1 MPLPNVYRYEFDKS
15 GQNPNNLVSN
25 ESHTTT
31 QRIRKVIVPHYGHFY
46 TNSVVITD
54 VKTGQVLP
62 SSAYFFDDI
71 SETIAMLTGLP
82 AAMVII
88 IKDQTTSNQF
98 SVTYQ
103 AVGGQFSHADIPL
116 LAKKLEEAHLDTR
129 PVDWNNI
136 ANKPSSFNPAEHL
149 HPIWQTFGYQHLVY
163 VVERLVQAT
172 HLGDERS
179 HEVIWEALERL
190 RQLIETKVGGNDQ
203 KVNQFIIDFNAKIEE
218 LKRRVKAVEDN
229 KLGKTETAAD
239 TSKFNNKDY
248 NTVKTEFEN
257 GTITRGLRTFVN
269 NGNGNRQSANDIVKI
284 GKTTDGKL
292 LAASVGDEDYGNLFL
307 VRNSLGTTDLDSLK
321 TASHVGI
328 HDQDD
333 DGSATAARHYPTTRA
348 GNLLVLRT
356 MNGVQQI
363 YFPYSGDEVYKRGM
377 KGNGTWNDWIQVSNY
392 RKDMTSALNT
402 DDETKIAT
410 AKAVKQLKDLIDS
423 SISTL
428 TNRLFDT
435 NTGKLKESIVP
446 PPRWQ

>member
-62 SSAYFFDDI
+62 ASAYFFDDI

-103 AVGGQFSHADIPL
+103 AVGGEFSHADIPL

-149 HPIWQTFGYQHLVY
+149 HPLWQTFGYEHLVY

-190 RQLIETKVGGNDQ
+190 RQLVTSKVTEMEG
-203 KVNQFIIDFNAKIEE
+203 KVNQFVIDFNAKIEE

-269 NGNGNRQSANDIVKI
+269 NGNGNRQSATDIVKI

-307 VRNSLGTTDLDSLK
+307 VRSSLGTTDLDSLK
-321 TASHVGI
+321 
-328 HDQDD
+328 DC
-333 DGSATAARHYPTTRA
+333 
-348 GNLLVLRT
+348 
-356 MNGVQQI
+356 
-363 YFPYSGDEVYKRGM
+363 
-377 KGNGTWNDWIQVSNY
+377 
-392 RKDMTSALNT
+392 
-402 DDETKIAT
+402 
-410 AKAVKQLKDLIDS
+410 
-423 SISTL
+423 
-428 TNRLFDT
+428 
-435 NTGKLKESIVP
+435 
-446 PPRWQ
+446 